1 MFKNSALQ
9 VKLVKTPIVA
19 TADEMDG
26 AFEMCSFEMFN
37 SIAKDHAKRI
47 AVLTVASYAAIKVVN
62 TACTIAINYAP
73 KK

>member
-1 MFKNSALQ
+1 MLKNRALQ
-9 VKLVKTPIVA
+9 VKLVTTP
-19 TADEMDG
+19 TAVTTDEMDG

-37 SIAKDHAKRI
+37 SIAKEHVKRVAI
-47 AVLTVASYAAIKVVN
+47 ISVASYAAIKVVN